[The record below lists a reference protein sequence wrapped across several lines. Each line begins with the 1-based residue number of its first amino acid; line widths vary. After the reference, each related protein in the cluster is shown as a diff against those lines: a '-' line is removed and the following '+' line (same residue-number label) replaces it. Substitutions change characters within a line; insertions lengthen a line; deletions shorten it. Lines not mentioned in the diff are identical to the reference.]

1 MRSPVLQRVP
11 SPQEL
16 VAHTQAILQ
25 TALIKRKLE
34 DQKERYLKKQQERLG
49 LIRIFLC
56 SSLYLSSSKS
66 CQHSVCELF

>member
-1 MRSPVLQRVP
+1 MPVVYHDLCFGAVQTTSGMRSPVLQRVP

-34 DQKERYLKKQQERLG
+34 DQKERYLKKQQER
-49 LIRIFLC
+49 
-56 SSLYLSSSKS
+56 
-66 CQHSVCELF
+66 

>member
-1 MRSPVLQRVP
+1 MLQRVP

-34 DQKERYLKKQQERLG
+34 DQKERYLKKQQER
-49 LIRIFLC
+49 
-56 SSLYLSSSKS
+56 
-66 CQHSVCELF
+66 